1 MFLGDFSFVPVE
13 VVFFLLDVVLQDFGG
28 RPRCCMIEGA
38 VGDGVAADARRKVAF
53 ELQLV

>member
-1 MFLGDFSFVPVE
+1 MFLSDFSFVPVE

-38 VGDGVAADARRKVAF
+38 VSDGVAADARRKVAF
-53 ELQLV
+53 ELQFV